1 MTVGKEGELHEKI
14 PIYRS
19 CSRYAACRLFSSP
32 HRALLV
38 SRMSLRRTETAE
50 WDALLPAGG
59 IITPGL
65 EEASFWAKLGD
76 RTQYLVRPVLVLV
89 FSSVGGRAR

>member
-1 MTVGKEGELHEKI
+1 MTVCEEGELHEEI

-19 CSRYAACRLFSSP
+19 CNRYIACRLFPGP

-38 SRMSLRRTETAE
+38 SRMSLRRTETTE
-50 WDALLPAGG
+50 RDALLSAGG

-65 EEASFWAKLGD
+65 EEASF
-76 RTQYLVRPVLVLV
+76 
-89 FSSVGGRAR
+89 